1 MFCTASVDRQTH
13 DNSVQPGPGVLQVS
27 FAHGQ
32 IQSACFPDLV
42 GLGDKG
48 KGEKHTIEL
57 NIKTL
62 GTKKKLDFD
71 FIQKVDSYI

>member
-13 DNSVQPGPGVLQVS
+13 DNSVQPGPGS
-27 FAHGQ
+27 FG
-32 IQSACFPDLV
+32 FPL
-42 GLGDKG
+42 LTGDTTSLLSRFGGFGGSGG

-62 GTKKKLDFD
+62 W
-71 FIQKVDSYI
+71 S

>member
-13 DNSVQPGPGVLQVS
+13 DNSVQPGPWLLRVS

-42 GLGDKG
+42 IGGGGDKG

-62 GTKKKLDFD
+62 WN
-71 FIQKVDSYI
+71 